1 MVQNAPAPNV
11 VGQSLVWLNSPKSCT
26 PPIAMVPIAIAALV
40 LLVMVTGRGALA
52 EPSGTFPKAKV
63 VVDDDMVTPTPVSG
77 TVWVPVTSLSV
88 MVRVPATGPGTV
100 GLKVTLMLQLPPV
113 AIVPTQLLF
122 CWKGPV
128 STTLVTLSD
137 ELLALLSV
145 TTLGVPVVP
154 TIWLPKFTFFA
165 DRPTP
170 LPTPLRVRV

>member
-26 PPIAMVPIAIAALV
+26 PPMAMVSIAIAALA
-40 LLVMVTGRGALA
+40 LLVMVTGMGALA
-52 EPSGTFPKAKV
+52 DPSGTFPKAKV
-63 VVDDDMVTPTPVSG
+63 GADADMVTPTPASG
-77 TVWVPVTSLSV
+77 TAWVPVTSLSV

-113 AIVPTQLLF
+113 AIGVALQLLL

-128 STTLVTLSD
+128 STTLLTLSD

-145 TTLGVPVVP
+145 ITVGLPVVP
-154 TIWLPKFTFFA
+154 TIWLPKFTF
-165 DRPTP
+165 
-170 LPTPLRVRV
+170 